1 MILNMSSRSF
11 TPLIKLEHVI
21 SFSDAV
27 FAFAITLMALSVDI
41 PDLPTDLTQSELLDK
56 LYELY
61 PQFESYIISFAVI
74 AIFWVS
80 YHQVFNHIKGSHITM
95 VYLNLLFL
103 LLITLLSLST
113 SLIINY
119 GTYQIP
125 YVIYCFIV
133 IMSSL
138 LLALIWWH
146 ATKNKRLVDKNLHP
160 FFIKGVMA
168 NLMSIPIV
176 FTISIFISFVN
187 LNIAQYFWLVII
199 PLTIVIRRRYKH

>member
-1 MILNMSSRSF
+1 MPSGSF
-11 TPLIKLEHVI
+11 TPSIKLEHVI

-41 PDLPTDLTQSELLDK
+41 PDLPTDLTQSELLDR

-119 GTYQIP
+119 DTYQIP
-125 YVIYCFIV
+125 HIIYCSLV
-133 IMSSL
+133 IMTSL
-138 LLALIWWH
+138 LLATIWWYS
-146 ATKNKRLVDKNLHP
+146 TKHKYLDENLHP

-176 FTISIFISFVN
+176 FTISILISFVN
-187 LNIAQYFWLVII
+187 LGIAQYFWLVIV
-199 PLTIVIRRRYKH
+199 PLTMAIRRRYKH

>member
-1 MILNMSSRSF
+1 MSSGSF
-11 TPLIKLEHVI
+11 TPIIKLEHVI

-27 FAFAITLMALSVDI
+27 FAFAITLMALSIDI
-41 PDLPTDLTQSELLDK
+41 PDLPTHLTQSELLDK
-56 LYELY
+56 LYDLY

-113 SLIINY
+113 SLVINY

-125 YVIYCFIV
+125 YIIYCFIV
-133 IMSSL
+133 IMTSSL
-138 LLALIWWH
+138 LATIWWH
-146 ATKNKRLVDKNLHP
+146 ATKNKSLIDKNLHP
-160 FFIKGVMA
+160 FFIKGILV

-176 FTISIFISFVN
+176 FTISIIISFIN
-187 LNIAQYFWLVII
+187 LDIAQYFWLVIA
-199 PLTIVIRRRYKH
+199 PLNIAIKRRYKH

>member
-1 MILNMSSRSF
+1 MSSGSF
-11 TPLIKLEHVI
+11 TPSIKLEHVI

-41 PDLPTDLTQSELLDK
+41 PDLPTDLTQSELLAK
-56 LYELY
+56 LYDLY

-113 SLIINY
+113 SLVINY
-119 GTYQIP
+119 GTYKIP
-125 YVIYCFIV
+125 HIIYCSLVIV
-133 IMSSL
+133 TSL
-138 LLALIWWH
+138 LLALIWWY
-146 ATKNKRLVDKNLHP
+146 ATKNKYLDKNLHL

-168 NLMSIPIV
+168 NLMAIPIV

-187 LNIAQYFWLVII
+187 LDVAQYFWLVIV
-199 PLTIVIRRRYKH
+199 PLTIAIRRRYKH